1 MFAGELQCER
11 LVIVTYDDERTIEK
25 DGYRI
30 DVVPVAKWNATLTQ
44 P

>member
-1 MFAGELQCER
+1 MFAGELQSEQ
-11 LVIVTYDDERTIEK
+11 LVIVTYDDECTIEK

-30 DVVPVAKWNATLTQ
+30 DVVPVAKWSATLTQ